1 MGLFSKMYK
10 KGAEKAKEKYGVDVP
25 DYDVV
30 KSALAGTGT
39 VDETSAKASKPPN
52 SGVQPTRWEKAV
64 MSLNSIVTTVAK
76 IDPDGVDIVCFPGS
90 GGEGGLSYDIYRNI
104 RDANGLE
111 DLVTAVEPKGECHMG
126 ATMDVVLK
134 EAFARGFDST
144 PTSVLVLTAGCPD
157 DSEILTTTLE
167 EAAKK
172 VDKDSDLTV
181 TFVQVGDDEGAEK
194 YLAHLDTE
202 LTTISAG
209 GEEIDI
215 VDTVKDEDIQ
225 KAVTELKENKGTTGG
240 LIGAFTGA
248 ALGAGGMYFFNKQ
261 NAKKRTE
268 GWNGTW
274 KVTKGEE
281 EASIIEVKD
290 DLQGNLEL
298 TWSGNETSTGSYA
311 ESEDGETFN
320 IQHMNLIPTGE
331 VIVGTIEDEHNIT
344 WDNGTHWEEIPPEGV
359 NWGAVAGAA
368 AAGAATGGA
377 TGYLLDKKF
386 FEKASNKVLSDY
398 VVVLDRSAKMSIHD
412 EGK

>member
-1 MGLFSKMYK
+1 MGLFRKMYK
-10 KGAEKAKEKYGVDVP
+10 KGAEKAKAKYGVDVP

-30 KSALAGTGT
+30 KSTVNGTGA
-39 VDETSAKASKPPN
+39 VEETSAKASKPPN
-52 SGVQPTRWEKAV
+52 TGVPPTRWEKAV

-90 GGEGGLSYDIYRNI
+90 GGEGGFSYDIYRNI

-111 DLVTAVEPKGECHMG
+111 DLVTAVEPKGECRMG

-157 DSEILTTTLE
+157 DSEQLTKILE

-181 TFVQVGDDEGAEK
+181 TFVQVGDDEEAEK

-261 NAKKRTE
+261 NANKRTE

-281 EASIIEVKD
+281 EAAIIEVKD
-290 DLQGNLEL
+290 DLEGNLEL
-298 TWSGNETSTGSYA
+298 TWPGNETSTGSYA

-320 IQHMNLIPTGE
+320 IQHMTLIPTGE

-344 WDNGTHWEEIPPEGV
+344 WDNGAHWEEIPPEGV
-359 NWGAVAGAA
+359 HWGAYAGAA

-386 FEKASNKVLSDY
+386 FDKASKKVPSDY
-398 VVVLDRSAKMSIHD
+398 VVVLDRSAKMAIHD
-412 EGK
+412 SGK

>member
-1 MGLFSKMYK
+1 
-10 KGAEKAKEKYGVDVP
+10 
-25 DYDVV
+25 
-30 KSALAGTGT
+30 
-39 VDETSAKASKPPN
+39 
-52 SGVQPTRWEKAV
+52 
-64 MSLNSIVTTVAK
+64 
-76 IDPDGVDIVCFPGS
+76 
-90 GGEGGLSYDIYRNI
+90 
-104 RDANGLE
+104 
-111 DLVTAVEPKGECHMG
+111 MG

-157 DSEILTTTLE
+157 DSDLLTNTLE

-181 TFVQVGDDEGAEK
+181 TFVQVGDDEEAEK

-261 NAKKRTE
+261 NANKRTE

-281 EASIIEVKD
+281 EAAIIEVKD
-290 DLQGNLEL
+290 DLEGNLEL
-298 TWSGNETSTGSYA
+298 TWPGNETSTGSYA

-320 IQHMNLIPTGE
+320 IQHMTLIPTGE

-344 WDNGTHWEEIPPEGV
+344 WDNGAHWEEIPPEGIH
-359 NWGAVAGAA
+359 WGAVAGAA
-368 AAGAATGGA
+368 AVGAATGGA

-398 VVVLDRSAKMSIHD
+398 VVVLDRSVKMTIHD
-412 EGK
+412 DGK